1 MQQEMLESKGPQA
14 DPVQNHRFRLVPP
27 GALGV
32 YKPDSFNC
40 NQVNKRHLAILLRNL
55 SKMIFI
61 NNETR
66 KDAIVGYCCKY
77 CRRSLYIPEYRATH
91 VVCTCLRC
99 VSVLYCSAVCRND
112 DAREHQFSCFLH
124 PGWECEEST
133 KRRLEKMNTAGL
145 KEKVLKDVRIP
156 EIVAE
161 ARPEAEQGTAEQGTA
176 EQEEDLEIVT
186 VEGCEQQSATAA
198 QESVGNTIVS
208 I

>member
-1 MQQEMLESKGPQA
+1 
-14 DPVQNHRFRLVPP
+14 
-27 GALGV
+27 
-32 YKPDSFNC
+32 
-40 NQVNKRHLAILLRNL
+40 
-55 SKMIFI
+55 
-61 NNETR
+61 
-66 KDAIVGYCCKY
+66 
-77 CRRSLYIPEYRATH
+77 
-91 VVCTCLRC
+91 
-99 VSVLYCSAVCRND
+99 
-112 DAREHQFSCFLH
+112 
-124 PGWECEEST
+124 
-133 KRRLEKMNTAGL
+133 LEKMSIAGV